1 MKKEKNMSILF
12 RRNSHRTNDQ
22 APSGHPDERQP
33 APLAIIYRS
42 EMDYISRC
50 ILDYPNIETGGQLF
64 GFLTEYGV
72 PVVCYAIGPGHD
84 ANHQIAFFNQD
95 AEYLQSIFDEVNSR
109 YGLCYIGEWHS
120 HHQLGLAK
128 PSGHDAGTVIRGI
141 KRSQFRHFLLCIGNC
156 DRYRRSTLNAFT
168 FHLNDPE
175 GYCHVP
181 WKIIDTDSPYRRLI
195 DHNLAQ
201 MLSHPYTLSASHGDN
216 YTVDDQYA
224 ATVPDYSSLY
234 WLNSKENNAVLK
246 AIIDYFKDNGFTVKP
261 QLDENKHVHLY
272 VEKGPYAERIIFGEW
287 FPSEAPEILISDNLK
302 RNGNTRWIFNGD
314 ILLAFT
320 KYHEALITPVD
331 TDEDNP
337 ESNENLDNADTPDSL
352 DIADNA
358 DISETTESSDTSET
372 EESCDTSETE
382 ESSDISE
389 TEESSDISETE
400 ESSDTSET
408 AESADPADISGCS
421 ATPATTS
428 PPVVLPE
435 ALTGSNTETSETE
448 ATPSEVSPQNDNQPK
463 ITPQ

>member
-1 MKKEKNMSILF
+1 MKKEKNMPILF

-246 AIIDYFKDNGFTVKP
+246 AIIDYFKDNGFSVRP

-287 FPSEAPEILISDNLK
+287 FPSEAPEILISENLK

-331 TDEDNP
+331 TDEDNT
-337 ESNENLDNADTPDSL
+337 ERNENPDNADTPDSP

-358 DISETTESSDTSET
+358 DISETTENTDTSET
-372 EESCDTSETE
+372 EESN
-382 ESSDISE
+382 
-389 TEESSDISETE
+389 
-400 ESSDTSET
+400 DTSET
-408 AESADPADISGCS
+408 AESADPTDISDCSDCS

-435 ALTGSNTETSETE
+435 TPTGSNTETSETE